1 MREMLNEFTG
11 KGGDYVSQQGT
22 TSTSRTPFPSHRSPP
37 KLLGLNT
44 WINIILKLYQKCAK
58 GVLGS
63 CPTPSPNVVTHLGYR
78 GNVSST
84 PDLSA
89 HVNVYNGW
97 RVWGGEWKQEYQLQ
111 GPLITLVYPSIK
123 SSSLYHTVSSV
134 SSVFSNSP
142 YHIFSM
148 IGLKY
153 AVY

>member
-1 MREMLNEFTG
+1 MSLPG

-22 TSTSRTPFPSHRSPP
+22 TSSPSPPFPSHRSPP

-63 CPTPSPNVVTHLGYR
+63 YPPPSPNVETHLGYR
-78 GNVSST
+78 GNVSYT

-89 HVNVYNGW
+89 HVNVSKGW
-97 RVWGGEWKQEYQLQ
+97 RVGGGKWIQEYQLQ
-111 GPLITLVYPSIK
+111 CPLITLVYPSIK

-134 SSVFSNSP
+134 SSVFSDSP

>member
-89 HVNVYNGW
+89 HVNVSNGW
-97 RVWGGEWKQEYQLQ
+97 RVGGGVETGISITRSPDNPCLSKYQ
-111 GPLITLVYPSIK
+111 
-123 SSSLYHTVSSV
+123 
-134 SSVFSNSP
+134 
-142 YHIFSM
+142 IFKFISHC
-148 IGLKY
+148 IFCIFRLL
-153 AVY
+153 